1 MLKSWDNYNGI
12 NENLQKALSILKK
25 NNVEETNKDF
35 KKLKEVLSRNVGYLG
50 KFTEWLVVQKKINRI
65 FN

>member
-35 KKLKEVLSRNVGYLG
+35 KKHKEVLSRNVGYLG